1 MKFMKNRPG
10 FTLLEV
16 NLAIFIM
23 ATGVLVMCGLYS
35 LGFRENRQSVED
47 VASAAF
53 ADAYL
58 GPLVQGLSATNMPW
72 SAWIQI
78 GDSPSNSDTT
88 RVADGV
94 WPSDGWMS
102 YVQQVGTTANFRI
115 KGTPRAT
122 ADGVFQKILSKVPS
136 PYKGSNPGLP
146 SDYQYG
152 FVATR
157 CGATVQLAF
166 RASRRKEA
174 LMSQPLFV
182 SEVHFQG
189 DPER

>member
-1 MKFMKNRPG
+1 MRRIIHRRG

-58 GPLVQGLSATNMPW
+58 GPLVQGLSATNMQW
-72 SAWIQI
+72 RSWIQI
-78 GDSPSNSDTT
+78 GDSPAKSETT
-88 RVADGV
+88 DIAQGV
-94 WPSDGWMS
+94 WPNNGWMA
-102 YVQQVGTTANFRI
+102 YVQQVGTTANYRI
-115 KGTPRAT
+115 SGNPRAT
-122 ADGVFQKILSKVPS
+122 ADQVFGKVLSKVPA
-136 PYKGSNPGLP
+136 PYKGENPGLP
-146 SDYQYG
+146 DDFHYG
-152 FVATR
+152 LVVTR

-189 DPER
+189 DPEQ